1 MMKFVKA
8 TVLGAAVAMF
18 AAFSGPA
25 QATLIG
31 DDVTLEL
38 LANGSNFFGPVTETV
53 GAGVEFNLVPFFTA
67 DVGAST
73 IDLDVLDI
81 IGGVG
86 VGFNGDFDFVFT
98 DLDWVGESGVIVDV
112 VLTAFQGIG
121 SVSFTGDSVTFSVL
135 DGDFAL
141 SGPLASIEII
151 TRHGSVP
158 EPGSL
163 ALLGLGLAGLGFAR
177 RKVRARA
184 A

>member
-8 TVLGAAVAMF
+8 TVLGAAVALV
-18 AAFSGPA
+18 AAFSGQA

-31 DDVTLEL
+31 DDVTLEV
-38 LANGSNFFGPVTETV
+38 LANGSNFLGPVTETV
-53 GAGVEFNLVPFFTA
+53 GAGVEFNLQGEITA

-73 IDLDVLDI
+73 IDLEI
-81 IGGVG
+81 ITNGGQLV
-86 VGFNGDFDFVFT
+86 VDFDFVFS

-121 SVSFTGDSVTFSVL
+121 SVSFTGDSVTFSL
-135 DGDFAL
+135 LSGDIGVN
-141 SGPLASIEII
+141 GPLASIEII
-151 TRHGSVP
+151 TRQASVP

-177 RKVRARA
+177 RKVRARTA
-184 A
+184 

>member
-31 DDVTLEL
+31 DDVTLEVL
-38 LANGSNFFGPVTETV
+38 QNGSSIIGPWTETV
-53 GAGVEFNLVPFFTA
+53 GDGVEFNLLEQVTA

-73 IDLDVLDI
+73 IELDVI
-81 IGGVG
+81 
-86 VGFNGDFDFVFT
+86 DFDQIGFIVDVDLVFT

-121 SVSFTGDSVTFSVL
+121 SVSFTGDSVTFSIL
-135 DGDFAL
+135 SGDIVVN
-141 SGPLASIEII
+141 GPLASIEII
-151 TRHGSVP
+151 TRHASVP

-177 RKVRARA
+177 RKVTVRA

>member
-38 LANGSNFFGPVTETV
+38 LADGSNFFGPVTETV
-53 GAGVEFNLVPFFTA
+53 GAGVEFDLFPFFAA

-73 IDLDVLDI
+73 IDLDAIFGSAVLV
-81 IGGVG
+81 IG
-86 VGFNGDFDFVFT
+86 GDFDFVFT

-121 SVSFTGDSVTFSVL
+121 SVSFTGDSVTISFLTDDRFV
-135 DGDFAL
+135 A
-141 SGPLASIEII
+141 GPIASIEII
-151 TRHGSVP
+151 TRHASVP

-177 RKVRARA
+177 RKVRARTA
-184 A
+184 

>member
-1 MMKFVKA
+1 MIKFVKA

-18 AAFSGPA
+18 AAFSGQA

-31 DDVTLEL
+31 DDVTLEVL
-38 LANGSNFFGPVTETV
+38 VNGSIFGPFTETV
-53 GAGVEFNLVPFFTA
+53 GAGVEFNLGEITA

-73 IDLDVLDI
+73 IVLDQVFGGTFLADIDLIFSDLD
-81 IGGVG
+81 
-86 VGFNGDFDFVFT
+86 F
-98 DLDWVGESGVIVDV
+98 GESGVIVDV

-121 SVSFTGDSVTFSVL
+121 SVSVSFTGDSVTFSL
-135 DGDFAL
+135 LAGDQFD

-151 TRHGSVP
+151 TRQASVP

-177 RKVRARA
+177 RKVTARA

>member
-1 MMKFVKA
+1 MIKFVKA
-8 TVLGAAVAMF
+8 TVLGAAVALV
-18 AAFSGPA
+18 AAFSGQA

-31 DDVTLEL
+31 DDVTLEV
-38 LANGSNFFGPVTETV
+38 LADGSNSSGPFTETV
-53 GAGVEFNLVPFFTA
+53 GAGVEFNLTFFAA

-73 IDLDVLDI
+73 IDLDVIRSAISFGSDA
-81 IGGVG
+81 
-86 VGFNGDFDFVFT
+86 DFVFT

-121 SVSFTGDSVTFSVL
+121 SVSFTGDSVTISFL
-135 DGDFAL
+135 AGDLAL

-151 TRHGSVP
+151 TRHASVP

-177 RKVRARA
+177 RKVRARTA
-184 A
+184 